1 MFHHVPRPVVIGMA
15 KSRDADAVYTAE
27 IIVHLS
33 RLAHGDGLPGGL
45 TAAQWAALRYF
56 SQANRSSRTLAAFA
70 DYQVTTR
77 GTASQTITKLV
88 EKGLLTRRA
97 SSVDRRSALIDLT
110 PEGLALCSSERF
122 NELVHAISDLP
133 GDLRNDVLAAL
144 EALMERIAENRRR
157 RRFGTCES
165 CGHLSVCI
173 DQPAGETGHVCCL
186 TGLPLNRSELDQLC
200 INYQRP

>member
-1 MFHHVPRPVVIGMA
+1 MA
-15 KSRDADAVYTAE
+15 DSRDVDAGYTAE

-45 TAAQWAALRYF
+45 TASQWAALRYF

-77 GTASQTITKLV
+77 GTASQTITTLV
-88 EKGLLTRRA
+88 EKGLLVRKESRI
-97 SSVDRRSALIDLT
+97 DRRSAQIDLT
-110 PEGLALCSSERF
+110 SEGRAFCESDRF
-122 NELVHAISDLP
+122 NELVYAISELAD
-133 GDLRNDVLAAL
+133 DLRIDVLAAL
-144 EALMERIAENRRR
+144 EGVMERIAENRRR

-173 DQPAGETGHVCCL
+173 DHPAGETGHVCCL
-186 TGLPLNRSELDQLC
+186 TGLPLNRSELDELC